1 MNNSSPRDRC
11 LWSGCMESSRWWMS
25 LDIWELPTDVAL
37 LDNFSTKPG
46 ESVIT
51 VEAHRPHVRE
61 LECERERI
69 SEYLIN
75 VLWLNNIRNWL
86 ATASLLFLL
95 WEELRH
101 SSVLFIY
108 LKAAW
113 PNPISPRKLHDI
125 ICARKSILPNIRS
138 SDVWQD
144 NQNTLWLN
152 DKLWKTNVLSNKV
165 MNE

>member
-37 LDNFSTKPG
+37 LDKFSTKPG

-61 LECERERI
+61 LEWERERMPD
-69 SEYLIN
+69 YLIN
-75 VLWLNNIRNWL
+75 VLWLRNIQNWL
-86 ATASLLFLL
+86 AKASFLFLL
-95 WEELRH
+95 CEELRH
-101 SSVLFIY
+101 SSVQSIY

-113 PNPISPRKLHDI
+113 PNPISPVSCMTSYVPESPFYLTLGRMMY
-125 ICARKSILPNIRS
+125 ARKTK
-138 SDVWQD
+138 Q
-144 NQNTLWLN
+144 LWHN
-152 DKLWKTNVLSNKV
+152 DKLWIYHA
-165 MNE
+165 